1 MIRILKLHRKVNRV
15 FNYFYLAE
23 EFVNRYSRSMKY
35 TTIAWDWN
43 GTLLDDAFICA
54 ECVNDML
61 RKRNMPIL
69 DLDTYRSYVENPIIK
84 AYEHIFDLK
93 VVTFDTIVK
102 EFYES
107 YPKYMKDALLVPGA
121 KELLEYFREQGCR
134 QIIITAAH
142 TPDVIEYLCKF
153 GIKNYFDTVLG
164 SDNLQGGSKISRAAE
179 YAKSEKISNGTLL
192 MIGDT
197 AHDAETA
204 DAIGAD
210 CILFSGGHQCEERL
224 EATGR
229 PVVKNL
235 LDIPA
240 LIE

>member
-1 MIRILKLHRKVNRV
+1 
-15 FNYFYLAE
+15 
-23 EFVNRYSRSMKY
+23 MKY

-43 GTLLDDAFICA
+43 GTLLDDARICM

-61 RKRNMPIL
+61 RKRNMQVL
-69 DLDTYRSYVENPIIK
+69 DLPTYRSYVENPIIK

-107 YPKYMKDALLVPGA
+107 YPRYVKDARLISGA
-121 KELLEYFREQGCR
+121 QKMLDYFRDKGCR

-142 TPDVIEYLCKF
+142 TPDVIEFLCKF
-153 GIKNYFDTVLG
+153 GIKDYFEAVLG
-164 SDNLQGGSKISRAAE
+164 SNDLQGGSKISWAVE
-179 YAKSEKISNGTLL
+179 YTKSESFSKEKML

-204 DAIGAD
+204 AAIGAD
-210 CILFSGGHQCEERL
+210 CILFSGGHQCETRL
-224 EATGR
+224 KATR
-229 PVVKNL
+229 KPVVESL
-235 LDIPA
+235 LDIPG
-240 LIE
+240 LIEQNQL

>member
-1 MIRILKLHRKVNRV
+1 MN
-15 FNYFYLAE
+15 
-23 EFVNRYSRSMKY
+23 Y

-43 GTLLDDAFICA
+43 GTLLNDAHICM

-61 RKRNMPIL
+61 RKRNMPVL
-69 DLDTYRSYVENPIIK
+69 DLATYRGLVDNPIIK

-93 VVTFDTIVK
+93 VVTFETIVK

-107 YPKYMKDALLVPGA
+107 YPRYMKDAQLIPGA
-121 KELLEYFREQGCR
+121 EKMLEYFKGKGCR
-134 QIIITAAH
+134 QIILTAAH
-142 TPDVIEYLCKF
+142 APDVMEYLCRF
-153 GIKNYFDTVLG
+153 GINNYFDIVVG
-164 SDNLQGGSKISRAAE
+164 SRDFQGGSKISWALE
-179 YAKSEKISNGTLL
+179 YAKSGKISKEKML

-210 CILFSGGHQCEERL
+210 CILFSGGHQDLKRL
-224 EATGR
+224 KTTGK
-229 PVVKNL
+229 PVVESL

-240 LIE
+240 LIEQNQ

>member
-1 MIRILKLHRKVNRV
+1 
-15 FNYFYLAE
+15 
-23 EFVNRYSRSMKY
+23 MKY
-35 TTIAWDWN
+35 TTIVWDWN
-43 GTLLDDAFICA
+43 GTLLDDAQICM

-61 RKRNMPIL
+61 RKRNMPVL
-69 DLDTYRSYVENPIIK
+69 DLPTYRSYVENPIIK

-107 YPKYMKDALLVPGA
+107 YPRYVKDAKLLPGA
-121 KELLEYFREQGCR
+121 LQMLDYFKGKGCR

-142 TPDVIEYLCKF
+142 TPDVIEFLFKF
-153 GIKNYFDTVLG
+153 GIKNYFETVLG
-164 SDNLQGGSKISRAAE
+164 SKDLQGGSKISWALE
-179 YAKSEKISNGTLL
+179 YTKSENFSKEKLL

-204 DAIGAD
+204 AAIGAD
-210 CILFSGGHQCEERL
+210 CILFSGGHQCEEKL

-229 PVVKNL
+229 PVVQSL
-235 LDIPA
+235 MQIPE
-240 LIE
+240 LIK

>member
-1 MIRILKLHRKVNRV
+1 
-15 FNYFYLAE
+15 
-23 EFVNRYSRSMKY
+23 MKY

-43 GTLLDDAFICA
+43 GTLLDDAHICM

-61 RKRNMPIL
+61 RKRNMPTL
-69 DLDTYRSYVENPIIK
+69 DLPTYRSLVDNPIIK

-93 VVTFDTIVK
+93 VVTFDIIVK

-107 YPKYMKDALLVPGA
+107 YPKYVKEAQLIHGAL
-121 KELLEYFREQGCR
+121 KMLEYFKEKGCR

-153 GIKNYFDTVLG
+153 GIKDYFEAVLG
-164 SDNLQGGSKISRAAE
+164 SDDLQGGPKIRWAVE
-179 YAKSEKISNGTLL
+179 YAKSENFSKGKML

-204 DAIGAD
+204 AAIGAD
-210 CILFSGGHQCEERL
+210 CILFSGGHQCEEKL
-224 EATGR
+224 KATGK
-229 PVVKNL
+229 PVVKSL
-235 LDIPA
+235 LEIPA
-240 LIE
+240 LIG

>member
-1 MIRILKLHRKVNRV
+1 
-15 FNYFYLAE
+15 
-23 EFVNRYSRSMKY
+23 MKY
-35 TTIAWDWN
+35 TTIVWDWN
-43 GTLLDDAFICA
+43 GTLLDDAAICA

-61 RKRNMPIL
+61 RKRNMPPL

-107 YPKYMKDALLVPGA
+107 YPRYMEAALLVPGA
-121 KELLEYFREQGCR
+121 KEILEFFKEKGCR

-153 GIKNYFDTVLG
+153 GIKNYFDDVLG
-164 SDNLQGGSKISRAAE
+164 SDDLQGGSKISWALE
-179 YAKSEKISNGTLL
+179 YAKSESFSKGKTLV
-192 MIGDT
+192 IGDT

-204 DAIGAD
+204 AAIGAD
-210 CILFSGGHQCEERL
+210 CILFSGGHQCKERL
-224 EATGR
+224 EATGC

>member
-1 MIRILKLHRKVNRV
+1 
-15 FNYFYLAE
+15 
-23 EFVNRYSRSMKY
+23 MKY

-43 GTLLDDAFICA
+43 GTLLDDARICS

-69 DLDTYRSYVENPIIK
+69 DLETYRSYVENPIIK

-107 YPKYMKDALLVPGA
+107 YPKYMKEARLIPEA
-121 KELLEYFREQGCR
+121 PQLLEYFKEKGCR

-153 GIKNYFDTVLG
+153 GIKNYFDAILG
-164 SDNLQGGSKISRAAE
+164 SGDLQGGSKISWAME
-179 YAKSEKISNGTLL
+179 YAKNENLSKEKMLV
-192 MIGDT
+192 IGDT

-210 CILFSGGHQCEERL
+210 CILFSGGHQTLSRL
-224 EATGR
+224 KATGR

-235 LDIPA
+235 LEIPD
-240 LIE
+240 LIEQN

>member
-1 MIRILKLHRKVNRV
+1 
-15 FNYFYLAE
+15 
-23 EFVNRYSRSMKY
+23 MKY
-35 TTIAWDWN
+35 TTSVWDWN
-43 GTLLDDAFICA
+43 GTLLDDAHICM

-61 RKRNMPIL
+61 RKRNMPVL
-69 DLDTYRSYVENPIIK
+69 DLPEYRSLVDNPIIK

-107 YPKYMKDALLVPGA
+107 YPRYVKDARLISGA
-121 KELLEYFREQGCR
+121 LKMLDYFKDKGCR

-142 TPDVIEYLCKF
+142 TPDVIEFLCKF
-153 GIKNYFDTVLG
+153 GIKNYFETVLG
-164 SDNLQGGSKISRAAE
+164 SNDLQGGSKISWAVE
-179 YAKSEKISNGTLL
+179 YTKSENFSKEKML

-204 DAIGAD
+204 AAIGAD
-210 CILFSGGHQCEERL
+210 CILFSGGHQCQARL
-224 EATGR
+224 AATGK
-229 PVVKNL
+229 PVVESL

-240 LIE
+240 LIEQNQL

>member
-1 MIRILKLHRKVNRV
+1 
-15 FNYFYLAE
+15 
-23 EFVNRYSRSMKY
+23 MKY
-35 TTIAWDWN
+35 TTIVWDWN
-43 GTLLDDAFICA
+43 GTLLDDAHICM

-61 RKRNMPIL
+61 RKRNMPVL
-69 DLDTYRSYVENPIIK
+69 DLPEYRSLVDNPIIK

-107 YPKYMKDALLVPGA
+107 YPRYVKDARLISGA
-121 KELLEYFREQGCR
+121 LKMLDYFKDKGCR

-142 TPDVIEYLCKF
+142 TPDVIEFLCKF
-153 GIKNYFDTVLG
+153 GIKNYFETVLG
-164 SDNLQGGSKISRAAE
+164 SNDLQGGSKISWAVE
-179 YAKSEKISNGTLL
+179 YTKSENFSKEKML

-204 DAIGAD
+204 AAIGAD
-210 CILFSGGHQCEERL
+210 CILFSGGHQCQARL
-224 EATGR
+224 AATGK
-229 PVVKNL
+229 PVVESL

-240 LIE
+240 LIEQNQL

>member
-1 MIRILKLHRKVNRV
+1 
-15 FNYFYLAE
+15 
-23 EFVNRYSRSMKY
+23 MKY

-43 GTLLDDAFICA
+43 GTLLDDAHICM

-61 RKRNMPIL
+61 RRRDMPLL
-69 DLDTYRSYVENPIIK
+69 DLDTYRSYVDTPIIK
-84 AYEHIFDLK
+84 AYEHIFDLN

-107 YPKYMKDALLVPGA
+107 YPKYIKGARMINGA
-121 KELLEYFREQGCR
+121 KEMLDYFKGKGCR
-134 QIIITAAH
+134 QIILTAAH
-142 TPDVIEYLCKF
+142 TPDVTEYLCKF
-153 GIKNYFDTVLG
+153 GIKTYFDAVLG
-164 SDNLQGGSKISRAAE
+164 SKDLQGGSKISWAME
-179 YAKSEKISNGTLL
+179 YAKSGNFSKDKVL

-210 CILFSGGHQCEERL
+210 CILFSGGHQIPERL
-224 EATGR
+224 AATGKQ
-229 PVVKNL
+229 VVKSL

-240 LIE
+240 LIG

>member
-1 MIRILKLHRKVNRV
+1 
-15 FNYFYLAE
+15 
-23 EFVNRYSRSMKY
+23 MKY

-43 GTLLDDAFICA
+43 GTLLDDAHICL

-61 RKRNMPIL
+61 RKRNMSLL

-93 VVTFDTIVK
+93 VVTFDIIVK

-107 YPKYMKDALLVPGA
+107 YPLYVKDARLIPGA
-121 KELLEYFREQGCR
+121 LELLEYFRDRGCR

-142 TPDVIEYLCKF
+142 TPDVIEFLCKF
-153 GIKNYFDTVLG
+153 GIRNYFDTVLG
-164 SDNLQGGSKISRAAE
+164 SGDLQGGSKISWALD
-179 YAKSEKISNGTLL
+179 YTKSDNFSKEKLL
-192 MIGDT
+192 VIGDT

-204 DAIGAD
+204 AAIGAD
-210 CILFSGGHQCEERL
+210 CILFSGGHQCEKRL
-224 EATGR
+224 KATGR
-229 PVVKNL
+229 PVVKSL
-235 LDIPA
+235 LEIPG

>member
-1 MIRILKLHRKVNRV
+1 
-15 FNYFYLAE
+15 
-23 EFVNRYSRSMKY
+23 MKY

-43 GTLLDDAFICA
+43 GTLLDDAHICL

-61 RKRNMPIL
+61 RKRNMSLL

-93 VVTFDTIVK
+93 VVTFDIIVK

-107 YPKYMKDALLVPGA
+107 YPLYVKDARLIPGA
-121 KELLEYFREQGCR
+121 LELLEYFRSRGCR

-142 TPDVIEYLCKF
+142 TPDVIEFLCKF
-153 GIKNYFDTVLG
+153 GIRNYFDTVLG
-164 SDNLQGGSKISRAAE
+164 SGDLQGGSKISWALD
-179 YAKSEKISNGTLL
+179 YTKSDNFSKEKVLV
-192 MIGDT
+192 IGDT

-204 DAIGAD
+204 AAIGAD
-210 CILFSGGHQCEERL
+210 CILFSGGHQCEKRL
-224 EATGR
+224 KATGC
-229 PVVKNL
+229 PVVKSL
-235 LDIPA
+235 LEIPG

>member
-1 MIRILKLHRKVNRV
+1 
-15 FNYFYLAE
+15 
-23 EFVNRYSRSMKY
+23 MKY

-43 GTLLDDAFICA
+43 GTLLDDAHICM

-61 RKRNMPIL
+61 RKRNMPVL
-69 DLDTYRSYVENPIIK
+69 DLQTYRSYVENPIVNSYK
-84 AYEHIFDLK
+84 HIFDLN
-93 VVTFDTIVK
+93 VVTFDVIVK

-107 YPKYMKDALLVPGA
+107 YPIYVKDAKLIPGA
-121 KELLEYFREQGCR
+121 RELLEFFKEKGCR
-134 QIIITAAH
+134 QIIVTAAH

-153 GIKNYFDTVLG
+153 GIKDYFEAVLG
-164 SDNLQGGSKISRAAE
+164 SDDLQGGPKIRWAVE
-179 YAKSEKISNGTLL
+179 YAKSENFSKGKML

-210 CILFSGGHQCEERL
+210 CILFSGGHQIPERL
-224 EATGR
+224 EATGK
-229 PVVKNL
+229 PVVDSL
-235 LDIPA
+235 SAIPK

>member
-1 MIRILKLHRKVNRV
+1 
-15 FNYFYLAE
+15 
-23 EFVNRYSRSMKY
+23 MKY
-35 TTIAWDWN
+35 TTIVWDWN
-43 GTLLDDAFICA
+43 GTLLDDAQICM

-61 RKRNMPIL
+61 RKRNMPVL
-69 DLDTYRSYVENPIIK
+69 DLPTYRSYVENPIIK

-107 YPKYMKDALLVPGA
+107 YPRYVKDAKLLPGA
-121 KELLEYFREQGCR
+121 LQMLDYFKGKGCR

-142 TPDVIEYLCKF
+142 TPDVIEFLFKF
-153 GIKNYFDTVLG
+153 GIQDYFETVLG
-164 SDNLQGGSKISRAAE
+164 SKDLQGGSKISWALE
-179 YAKSEKISNGTLL
+179 YTKSESFSKEKLL

-204 DAIGAD
+204 AAIGAD
-210 CILFSGGHQCEERL
+210 CILFSGGHQCEEKL

-229 PVVKNL
+229 PVVQSL
-235 LDIPA
+235 MQIPE
-240 LIE
+240 LIK